1 MDEKKRNKYKEL
13 EPMLHTLTEPWHR
26 FDPEYREHSKEPKP
40 HVFFEW
46 DAAKHS
52 LLEPW
57 HLFDEENWDKIM
69 N

>member
-1 MDEKKRNKYKEL
+1 MEDKKRNKYKEQEL
-13 EPMLHTLTEPWHR
+13 MLHSQEEHW
-26 FDPEYREHSKEPKP
+26 EQYREPEPP
-40 HVFFEW
+40 LPFQW

-57 HLFDEENWDKIM
+57 HLFDEENWDKIK